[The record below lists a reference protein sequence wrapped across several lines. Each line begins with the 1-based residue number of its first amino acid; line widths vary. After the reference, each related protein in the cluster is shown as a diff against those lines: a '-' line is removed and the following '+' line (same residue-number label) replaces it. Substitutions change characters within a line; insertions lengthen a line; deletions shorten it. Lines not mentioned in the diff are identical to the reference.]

1 MGLFGAHGGCGCDN
15 GPSERLTVSCELIA
29 GRAYHGAH
37 DHLWNTHFMTNKIA
51 LGLGLII
58 VLLGAIDVLYYG
70 TENFVFLSKKLFELI
85 EWLAFWR

>member
-1 MGLFGAHGGCGCDN
+1 
-15 GPSERLTVSCELIA
+15 
-29 GRAYHGAH
+29 
-37 DHLWNTHFMTNKIA
+37 MTNKIA